1 MSAASTR
8 QPSPAGLVRAS
19 NPGDLAASARTLGIT
34 APVPTGPSSPGKLEP
49 SARPAGATAPA
60 LVRPSSP
67 RVAFGWLAQAP
78 WLTADRATS
87 YSRLL
92 AAATL
97 VFGAAALGRI
107 LLPALSDPHWRPLAS
122 DFAPFWS
129 GARLALQG
137 HPQAAYD
144 LAAIHAMENTGA
156 QSADLFYYLYP
167 PVWMMLCLPLGALPY
182 AVALLA
188 FQSAGFGAWAA
199 CLRRLMPQGWPVLP
213 LLAFPAAILNL
224 VIGQN
229 GLYSAT
235 CFAAATLLLDERPAL
250 AGACLGFF
258 ACKPQLAV
266 AIPIAFLA
274 ARRWP
279 ALAACAAT
287 ACTLV
292 LLSWVTLGTQ
302 AWQGF
307 SHATPFIRSVLTDP
321 GIWPKLV
328 SLYSGLHL
336 LGVGTRPALAVQA
349 AAACASLACV
359 AWVARHR
366 PGAGAELATIVAATM
381 LCTPYLMDYDLVCLS
396 VPMAWI
402 AVSAAAHGWR
412 PWEKTVL
419 AACVLL
425 PLTARASNLLAG
437 LSVAPP
443 ILAALLAIT
452 VARARTHASAQ
463 TP

>member
-1 MSAASTR
+1 MYALR
-8 QPSPAGLVRAS
+8 PRAI
-19 NPGDLAASARTLGIT
+19 P
-34 APVPTGPSSPGKLEP
+34 
-49 SARPAGATAPA
+49 ARPAGTTTLAA
-60 LVRPSSP
+60 VRPGSP
-67 RVAFGWLAQAP
+67 RAASRWLAEAP

-92 AAATL
+92 AAAML
-97 VFGAAALGRI
+97 VFAAAALAKI

-122 DFAPFWS
+122 DFAAFWS
-129 GARLALQG
+129 SARLALQG

-144 LAAIHAMENTGA
+144 LTTVHAMENFGA
-156 QSADLFYYLYP
+156 QSSDVFPYLYP
-167 PVWMMLCLPLGALPY
+167 PVWMMLCLPLGVLPY
-182 AVALLA
+182 VVALLA
-188 FQSAGFGAWAA
+188 FQSAGFAAWAA
-199 CLRRLMPQGWPVLP
+199 CLRRLTPQGWPILP

-235 CFAAATLLLDERPAL
+235 CFAAATLLLDTRPAL

-274 ARRWP
+274 AKRWS

-287 ACTLV
+287 ACTLT
-292 LLSWVTLGTQ
+292 LLSWATLGTQ

-307 SHATPFIRSVLTDP
+307 GHATPFIRSVLTDP

-328 SLYSGLHL
+328 SLYTGLHL
-336 LGVGTRPALAVQA
+336 LGVGTRPALAAQA
-349 AAACASLACV
+349 AAACAGLACV
-359 AWVARHR
+359 AWVARSR

-396 VPMAWI
+396 VPMAWL

-419 AACVLL
+419 AACALL
-425 PLTARASNLLAG
+425 PIAARASNLLAG

-452 VARARTHASAQ
+452 VARARSHVRTR

>member
-1 MSAASTR
+1 MYALRLRATR
-8 QPSPAGLVRAS
+8 
-19 NPGDLAASARTLGIT
+19 ARI
-34 APVPTGPSSPGKLEP
+34 AGPSTPASIRPGSPGAVL
-49 SARPAGATAPA
+49 R
-60 LVRPSSP
+60 
-67 RVAFGWLAQAP
+67 WLAQAS
-78 WLTADRATS
+78 WLTADRATG
-87 YSRLL
+87 YGRLL

-97 VFGAAALGRI
+97 VFGVAALGRV
-107 LLPALSDPHWRPLAS
+107 LLPARSDPHWRPLAS

-156 QSADLFYYLYP
+156 QSPDLFYYLYP
-167 PVWMMLCLPLGALPY
+167 PVWMLLCLPLGKLPY
-182 AVALLA
+182 ALALLA
-188 FQSAGFGAWAA
+188 FLTAGFAAWAA
-199 CLRRLMPQGWPVLP
+199 CLRRLMPPAWPVLP
-213 LLAFPAAILNL
+213 LLACPAAILNL

-235 CFAAATLLLDERPAL
+235 CFAAASLLLATRPAL
-250 AGACLGFF
+250 AGACLGCF
-258 ACKPQLAV
+258 ACKPQLAI

-274 ARRWP
+274 ARRWS

-292 LLSWVTLGTQ
+292 LLSWATLGTQ

-307 SHATPFIRSVLTDP
+307 GHATPFIRSMLTDP

-328 SLYSGLHL
+328 SLYTGLHL
-336 LGVGTRPALAVQA
+336 LGLGSRPALAAQA
-349 AAACASLACV
+349 AAACVALACV
-359 AWVARHR
+359 ARVATRR
-366 PGAGAELATIVAATM
+366 PGAGAELATIAAAAM
-381 LCTPYLMDYDLVCLS
+381 LCSPYLMDYDLVCLS
-396 VPMAWI
+396 VPMAWL
-402 AVSAAAHGWR
+402 AASAATTGWR

-425 PLTARASNLLAG
+425 PLAARASNLLAG

-443 ILAALLAIT
+443 VLAALLAVT
-452 VARARTHASAQ
+452 VARAKAWPTTHARTA